1 MKEILGVYL
10 KRIEWDARGVPIKL
24 YPFTRDTQA
33 EAAPASD
40 PRVVVMNPA
49 VSFGRPVI
57 AGTGVPVSSIYERY
71 RAGDSV
77 ADLARDFC
85 LEIGAVEEAI
95 RCEAA

>member
-10 KRIEWDARGVPIKL
+10 RRIEWDANGLPIRL

-33 EAAPASD
+33 EVPPASD

-49 VSFGRPVI
+49 ISFGRPVI
-57 AGTGVPVSSIYERY
+57 TGTGIPVTSIYERY

-85 LEIGAVEEAI
+85 LEIGDIEESI
-95 RCEAA
+95 RCEAT